1 MPEIQ
6 THKVNRPH
14 KNKYKPSKQQRFLRY
29 LEHLFVSRVLA
40 ALTAEVFT
48 HALEL
53 SAKMDHSLD
62 GRLASA
68 AQLPLRLCRL
78 HLCRVH
84 MKRKVFLR
92 LCDTHNVCMKS

>member
-14 KNKYKPSKQQRFLRY
+14 KNKQQRFLCY

-53 SAKMDHSLD
+53 PAKMDHSLD

-84 MKRKVFLR
+84 SK
-92 LCDTHNVCMKS
+92 